1 MLRVGNVVSN
11 EPGIYVKGFGGVRI
25 EDTVLVT
32 SSGPECLTKFD
43 MGLDA
48 IRV

>member
-1 MLRVGNVVSN
+1 MGNVVSN

-32 SSGPECLTKFD
+32 SSGPKRLTNFD
-43 MGLDA
+43 AGLDA

>member
-1 MLRVGNVVSN
+1 MSVGNVVSN

-32 SSGPECLTKFD
+32 SSGPERLTNFD
-43 MGLDA
+43 TGLDA
-48 IRV
+48 MRV